1 MVLLCINS
9 GKCYLQIMGKLTEKN
24 SELFSAIKKHWDE
37 LIDRG
42 QLVSYQPDQ
51 YLFYESHRALG
62 AYLLCKGTIAL
73 SKSDDP
79 TFKKTISAES
89 QPIIG
94 MDYLMTGDTY
104 DYSAKA
110 VTSAE
115 LCYLPK
121 SEILRLLPKK
131 EIPVAS

>member
-1 MVLLCINS
+1 MAPICIC
-9 GKCYLQIMGKLTEKN
+9 GGRCYLQTMGKLPEKN
-24 SELFSAIKKHWDE
+24 FELISAIKKHWDE

-42 QLVSYQPDQ
+42 QLLSYQPDQ
-51 YLFYESHRALG
+51 YLFYENHQALG
-62 AYLLCKGTIAL
+62 AYLLCKGTIGLLKA
-73 SKSDDP
+73 DDP
-79 TFKKTISAES
+79 SFQKIISAQS

-94 MDYLMTGDTY
+94 MDYLISGDTY

-110 VTSAE
+110 VTLAE

-131 EIPVAS
+131 DASAAG

>member
-1 MVLLCINS
+1 
-9 GKCYLQIMGKLTEKN
+9 MGKPPEKT
-24 SELFSAIKKHWDE
+24 SELISTIKKHWDE

-51 YLFYESHRALG
+51 YLFYENHRAVG

-73 SKSDDP
+73 SKADDSS
-79 TFKKTISAES
+79 FEKMISADS

-104 DYSAKA
+104 DYSARA

-121 SEILRLLPKK
+121 SQILRLLPSK
-131 EIPVAS
+131 EIPGAI

>member
-1 MVLLCINS
+1 MSLS
-9 GKCYLQIMGKLTEKN
+9 RFFARSCYLQMMGKPIEKN
-24 SELFSAIKKHWDE
+24 GELLAAIKKHWDE

-42 QLVSYQPDQ
+42 QILSFQPDQ
-51 YLFYESHRALG
+51 YLFYENHQALG
-62 AYLLCKGTIAL
+62 AYLLCKGSIVL
-73 SKSDDP
+73 SKADDP
-79 TFKKTISAES
+79 SFQKTISAAS

-94 MDYLMTGDTY
+94 MDYLMSGDTY

-110 VTSAE
+110 VTAAE

-131 EIPVAS
+131 DTSVAG

>member
-1 MVLLCINS
+1 MIAHICIC
-9 GKCYLQIMGKLTEKN
+9 GGRCYLQMMGKLPEKN
-24 SELFSAIKKHWDE
+24 SELISAIKKHWDE

-42 QLVSYQPDQ
+42 QILSYQPDQ
-51 YLFYESHRALG
+51 YLFYENHKALG
-62 AYLLCKGTIAL
+62 AYLLCKGIIVL
-73 SKSDDP
+73 SKADDP
-79 TFKKTISAES
+79 SFKKTISAES

-121 SEILRLLPKK
+121 SEILKLLPPK
-131 EIPVAS
+131 